1 MEIIFLILIILLLWL
16 LVRPFF
22 LVGRQVHRQY
32 RAARDFQERMRSQFG
47 GFGTEPS
54 AAAGQRRKAGW
65 HASGRQR
72 KKRILPHEGE
82 YIPFTEIVV
91 EITITHDDAFF
102 PAPEP
107 RIIDITWIDL

>member
-1 MEIIFLILIILLLWL
+1 MEIIVLILILLLLWL

-32 RAARDFQERMRSQFG
+32 RAAREFQERMRSQFAG
-47 GFGTEPS
+47 YND
-54 AAAGQRRKAGW
+54 AAAERQRRKAGW

-82 YIPFTEIVV
+82 YITFTEILI
-91 EITITHDDAFF
+91 EITISHEDASF
-102 PAPEP
+102 PTPEP
-107 RIIDITWIDL
+107 RIIDITWTDI